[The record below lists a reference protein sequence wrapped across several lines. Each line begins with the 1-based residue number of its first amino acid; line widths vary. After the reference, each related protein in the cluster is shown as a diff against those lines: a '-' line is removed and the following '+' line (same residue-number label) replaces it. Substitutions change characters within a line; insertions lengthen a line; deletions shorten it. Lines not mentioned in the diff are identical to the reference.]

1 MRGLPGN
8 RQFYRDGEK
17 RSDLFEEEAGHPW
30 PAKKFINRNN
40 FMSIPDYQTIM
51 KPLLEYLKSNPGPQR
66 MQDVTEKMAIH
77 FSLTE
82 NEKQELLP
90 SGQQLI
96 IHNRVG
102 WARTYLKKAG
112 LLNDPKRGYVEINEK
127 GISVLTKN
135 PPEINVKFLNQFPE
149 FQEFRKKRNKQIED
163 SNESTEYENDES
175 NLPPN
180 EMVEK
185 GVELINA
192 DLAEELIG
200 KIERN
205 TPTFFENI
213 VLDLLSKMG
222 YGKGKVTGRS
232 GDGGIDGFISQ
243 DALGIEK
250 IYFQAKRFTGNTK
263 VTASMVRDFVGSL
276 DLQGVAKGVFIT
288 STDFP
293 QDTEKVL
300 AGTHKSIVLI
310 NQTKLLSLM
319 IQYNIGVSVEKSFE
333 IKRIDS
339 DYFPED

>member
-1 MRGLPGN
+1 
-8 RQFYRDGEK
+8 
-17 RSDLFEEEAGHPW
+17 
-30 PAKKFINRNN
+30 
-40 FMSIPDYQTIM
+40 MSIPDYQTIM
-51 KPLLEYLKSNPGPQR
+51 KPLLEFLNSNSGPQR
-66 MQDVTEKMAIH
+66 MQDVTEAMSLH

-82 NEKQELLP
+82 EEIEELLP
-90 SGQQLI
+90 SGQQSV

-112 LLNDPKRGYVEINEK
+112 LLNDPKRGYVEISEK
-127 GISVLTKN
+127 GKEVLSKN
-135 PPEINVKFLNQFPE
+135 PPEINVKFLNQFPD
-149 FQEFRKKRNKQIED
+149 FQEFRKKRNKQIE
-163 SNESTEYENDES
+163 ESDDVSDYENNDTDI
-175 NLPPN
+175 PPN

-185 GVELINA
+185 GIELINA
-192 DLAEELIG
+192 DLAEELLG

-205 TPTFFENI
+205 SPAFFESI
-213 VLDLLSKMG
+213 VLDLLSSMG

-263 VTASMVRDFVGSL
+263 VSASMIRDFVGSL
-276 DLQGVAKGVFIT
+276 DLQGVSKGVFIT
-288 STDFP
+288 SSDFP

-310 NQTKLLSLM
+310 NQSKLLSLM
-319 IQYNIGVSVEKSFE
+319 IQYNIGVSVEKIFE
-333 IKRIDS
+333 MKRIDS